1 MLRRIPLGSMKNL
14 RDMGGLPVPGG
25 GCTAWE
31 RLLRGDNPEHLSQAD
46 VDWLLERDITTV
58 IDLRSAPEVER
69 HPDQLSATPGFR
81 YLHIPLVAGDKLP
94 NTEADVGAG
103 YFRALEVKDCIRDI
117 MRAIAA
123 APGGV
128 LYHCTAGKDRTGI
141 TAMLL
146 YSLVGVERADILA
159 DYQIS
164 ETYLEELLRGIRAAM
179 PVELAAFVGSSKPEY
194 LEECMDLAE
203 RKYGS
208 LTGYLRATGLTQA
221 ELDLLRAKLLN

>member
-31 RLLRGDNPEHLSQAD
+31 RLLRGDNPEHLSEPD
-46 VDWLLERDITTV
+46 LNWLRERGITTV

-69 HPDQLSATPGFR
+69 HPDQLSAAPGFH
-81 YLHIPLVAGDKLP
+81 YLHMPLVAGDKLP

-117 MRAIAA
+117 LRAIAA

-146 YSLVGVERADILA
+146 YALVGVERSDILA

-179 PVELAAFVGSSKPEY
+179 PAELAAFVGSSRPEY
-194 LEECMDLAE
+194 LGECMDLVE
-203 RKYGS
+203 RKYGGV
-208 LTGYLRATGLTQA
+208 TDYLRAAGLTEH
-221 ELDLLRAKLLN
+221 ELDRLRAKLLN

>member
-31 RLLRGDNPEHLSQAD
+31 RLLRGDNPENLSEQD
-46 VDWLLERDITTV
+46 LNWLLERNITTV

-69 HPDQLSATPGFR
+69 HPDQLSGTPGFR
-81 YLHIPLVAGDKLP
+81 YLHLPLVAGDKLP

-103 YFRALEVKDCIRDI
+103 YFRALEIKDCIRDI
-117 MRAIAA
+117 LRAIAR

-146 YSLVGVERADILA
+146 YAVVGVERADILA
-159 DYQIS
+159 DYQVS

-179 PVELAAFVGSSKPEY
+179 PTELAAFVGSSKPEY
-194 LEECMDLAE
+194 LEECMALTE
-203 RKYGS
+203 QKYG
-208 LTGYLRATGLTQA
+208 GIPEYLRAAGLTEE
-221 ELDLLRAKLLN
+221 ELELLRAKLLD